1 MISLN
6 LGNISSLKW
15 SQNDL
20 LQAHYVWLGK
30 EEGKKLVLNSTA
42 LQVTSCQITSLTQY
56 TIFQKKLK
64 VFSGFLPFEIWTPAI
79 V

>member
-20 LQAHYVWLGK
+20 LQAYYVWLGN

-42 LQVTSCQITSLTQY
+42 LQVTSCQIISLTQY
-56 TIFQKKLK
+56 TIFRKKLK
-64 VFSGFLPFEIWTPAI
+64 VFNGFLPFEI
-79 V
+79 